1 MEMVRMA
8 ELFEI
13 FQGLFNGFGIALT
26 LTNLTFAFLGAFLGT
41 VVGILPGLGP
51 AATIS
56 LLLPL
61 SFKIGSPVSSI
72 ILMAGIFYG
81 AMYGGSTTS
90 ILVKIPG
97 EAASVVTCIDGYK
110 MAQKGR
116 AGSALGIAAI
126 GSFIAGTVGV
136 IGITFVAPPL
146 AEFALKFGPPEYFS
160 LTLLGLLLA
169 TLLGGTSI
177 LKGLIMIVLG
187 LLLGSIG
194 LDPISGAIRFT
205 FGIFMLQEGIDFV
218 TLAMGLF
225 GIGEI
230 LYNLEREFKTDVVT
244 RKITHLWPT
253 LKDWAESKWAIVR
266 GSLIG
271 FFIGILPG
279 GGAVI
284 SSLVSYAVEKKIS
297 KNPEEFGKGAIQGV
311 AGPESANNSA
321 ASASFI
327 PLLTLGIP
335 GNAAIAMIFAALL
348 IQGVQPGPF
357 LISERP
363 DIFWGVVASMYIG
376 NGMLLILNLPLVG
389 MWAQLLRV
397 PYAILAPVIVLFCC
411 VGVYSIRN
419 SVFDIW
425 VMGIFGILGYFFR
438 KVELEPGPL
447 ILAFVLGPILER
459 SLRQSLLISAGSPLI
474 FFKRP
479 ISGAMMGLLI
489 LFILFQILWTLRS
502 RWTNRYEPFK
512 KD

>member
-1 MEMVRMA
+1 MSD
-8 ELFEI
+8 LFGMFE
-13 FQGLFNGFGIALT
+13 GLMTGFSIAFT
-26 LTNLTFAFLGAFLGT
+26 LNNLLFALIGAFLGT

-56 LLLPL
+56 LLLPV
-61 SFKIGSPVSSI
+61 SFQIGSPVTSI
-72 ILMAGIFYG
+72 IMMAGIFYG

-90 ILVKIPG
+90 ILVNIPG
-97 EAASVVTCIDGYK
+97 EAASVVTCIDGYQ
-110 MAQKGR
+110 MALKGR
-116 AGSALGIAAI
+116 AGPALGISAI
-126 GSFIAGTVGV
+126 GSFIAGTLGV
-136 IGITFVAPPL
+136 IGLTFVAPPL

-160 LTLLGLLLA
+160 LTILGLLMA

-187 LLLGSIG
+187 LLLGSVG

-205 FGIFMLQEGIDFV
+205 WGFFMLQEGVDFV

-230 LYNLEREFKTDVVT
+230 LYNLEKELKTELVT
-244 RKITHLWPT
+244 RKISHLWPT

-266 GSLIG
+266 GSFIG

-284 SSLVSYAVEKKIS
+284 SSLVSYAVEKKVS
-297 KNPEEFGKGAIQGV
+297 KHPEEFGKGAIQGV

-357 LISERP
+357 LITERP
-363 DIFWGVVASMYIG
+363 DVFWGVVASMYIG
-376 NGMLLILNLPLVG
+376 NVMLLILNLPMVG
-389 MWAQLLRV
+389 MWVQLLRV
-397 PYAILAPVIVLFCC
+397 PYAILAPIIVLFCC
-411 VGVYSIRN
+411 IGVYSVRN
-419 SVFDIW
+419 TVFDIW
-425 VMGIFGILGYFFR
+425 IMGIFGVFGYLLR
-438 KVELEPGPL
+438 KFGFEPGPM

-459 SLRQSLLISAGSPLI
+459 SLRQALLISAGSPWI
-474 FFKRP
+474 FFNRP
-479 ISGAMMGLLI
+479 ISGGLMGALL
-489 LFILFQILWTLRS
+489 LFIFFQIIMAWRK
-502 RWTNRYEPFK
+502 RWASKNG
-512 KD
+512 